1 MIRRFSSRRQKLDES
16 FLNDRLRGA
25 KAYDRIAGYFS
36 SSILEVAGEA
46 VDAMEG
52 TVRVVCNS
60 DLDARDVETAKAAQR
75 AMRLEWCGFE
85 PERRADTGRDRFQK
99 LYDLLRSG
107 KMEVKVL
114 PSESFGLV
122 HGKAGVITAADD
134 SRTAFLG
141 SANETYAGWR
151 MNYELLW
158 EDPSEEA
165 AQWIG
170 EEFEALWTHP
180 LAVPLADFIVED
192 VGRIA
197 RRHVIGEIAD
207 WREEPE
213 PASAVVEAPVYRREY
228 GLWAHQK
235 YFVKLAFDAHRT
247 PYGARFVLA
256 DMVGLGKT
264 IQLALSAML
273 MALVGDR
280 PILVLAPKSLLFQ
293 WQTEMRDL
301 LDMPSAVWT
310 GRQWVDENGI
320 EHPAAGAEGI
330 LNCPRR
336 VGIVSQGL
344 ITHGKE
350 VPDLLQRIEYECVI
364 VDEAHRARRRNLGAG
379 REHESPDANNLLS
392 FLHAV
397 APKTKSLLLATATP
411 VQLYPIEAWDLLDVL
426 GHRVGRSQENDNVFG
441 NLWSHWRR
449 DPSRA
454 IDVVLGEDTLP
465 SDDRELWSWV
475 RNPLPPATEHRDF
488 DTLRRALGMSPA
500 DAVADGEAWDRL
512 TEPDQARVRRMGDR
526 FGREH
531 NPFIR
536 HIVRRTRS
544 YLENT
549 VDAATGA
556 PYLEPIEVKLFGE
569 KAEEAIHLPAYLQS
583 AYDEAEAFCK
593 VLGQRMKGSGFLRTL
608 LLRRVGS
615 TIYSGR
621 RTAENM
627 LGSAELKPEG
637 EEDDVAESPG
647 TSELYPLSP
656 EEERHL
662 RAFADHLDTNVERD
676 PKFEALVQVL
686 LNGVDQTGPW
696 LDRGCI
702 VFSQYFDSVWW
713 LAQQLSEETLPG
725 ERIGIYSGSS
735 RSGLIE
741 GGSFSRKSRDEIK
754 ALVQRGELRL
764 LLGTDA
770 ASEGLNLQ
778 RLGALINLDL
788 PWNPTRLEQRKGRI
802 QRIGQRFDRVF
813 VYNMR
818 YRGSVEDRVHE
829 LLSQRLEN
837 IHGLFG
843 QIPDVLTDVWVEE
856 AVGNREEAE
865 RKIDAVPE
873 RHPFEIRYH
882 EGVDPVDWESCGD
895 VLDSH
900 ERRRL
905 LLGGW

>member
-1 MIRRFSSRRQKLDES
+1 MIQRYSSRRQKLDES

-46 VDAMEG
+46 VDAIEG
-52 TVRVVCNS
+52 RVRVVCNS
-60 DLDARDVETAKAAQR
+60 DLDPRDVATARAAQQ
-75 AMRLEWCGFE
+75 AMRREWCSFE
-85 PERRADTGRDRFQK
+85 PERHAETGRPRFQK

-107 KMEVKVL
+107 KMEVRVL
-114 PSESFGLV
+114 PSETFGLV
-122 HGKAGVITAADD
+122 HGKAGVITDADG
-134 SRTAFLG
+134 SRTSFLG
-141 SANETYAGWR
+141 SANETYAAWR

-158 EDPSEEA
+158 EDPSDDA
-165 AQWIG
+165 AQWVQ
-170 EEFEALWTHP
+170 EEFDALWCHP
-180 LAVPLADFIVED
+180 LAVALADFVIED

-197 RRHVIGEIAD
+197 RRHVIGEIDD
-207 WREEPE
+207 WRKKPE
-213 PASAVVEAPVYRREY
+213 PASAVVEAPVYRQEY

-235 YFVKLAFDAHRT
+235 YFVKLAFDAHRGAH
-247 PYGARFVLA
+247 GARFVLA

-264 IQLALSAML
+264 VQLALSAML
-273 MALVGDR
+273 MALVGDK

-293 WQTEMRDL
+293 WQAEMRDL

-320 EHPAAGAEGI
+320 EHPASGHEGI
-330 LNCPRR
+330 LKCPRR

-350 VPDLLQRIEYECVI
+350 VPDLLQRLEYECII
-364 VDEAHRARRRNLGAG
+364 VDEAHRARRRNLGEG
-379 REHESPDANNLLS
+379 RENETPDANNLLS
-392 FLHAV
+392 FLHTV

-411 VQLYPIEAWDLLDVL
+411 VQLYPVEAWDLLSVL
-426 GHRVGRSQENDNVFG
+426 GHRNSRQQDNDDVLG
-441 NLWSHWRR
+441 NLWSHWRQQ
-449 DPSRA
+449 PAEA
-454 IDVVLGEDTLP
+454 IGVVLGTDTLP
-465 SDDRELWSWV
+465 SDDRDLWSWV
-475 RNPLPPATEHRDF
+475 RNPLPPAQEHRDF
-488 DTLRRALGMSPA
+488 ETLRRALDMGLA
-500 DAVADGEAWDRL
+500 DAVADGDSWDRL
-512 TEPDQARVRRMGDR
+512 AAPDQARVRRMRDR
-526 FGREH
+526 FGRAH

-536 HIVRRTRS
+536 RIVRRTRS
-544 YLENT
+544 YLEQT
-549 VDAATGA
+549 VDPATGT
-556 PYLEPIEVKLFGE
+556 PYLEPIEVRLFGE
-569 KAEEAIHLPAYLQS
+569 TADEAIRLPAYLQS
-583 AYDEAEAFCK
+583 AYDEAEAFCR

-615 TIYSGR
+615 TVHAGR
-621 RTAENM
+621 QTAENM
-627 LGSAELKPEG
+627 LGSAPLDPEG
-637 EEDDVAESPG
+637 EEDDDAEAQSA
-647 TSELYPLSP
+647 SALYPLTP
-656 EEERHL
+656 AEERHL
-662 RAFADHLDTNVERD
+662 RAFADHLEANRERD
-676 PKFEALVQVL
+676 PKFEKVVEIL
-686 LNGVDQTGPW
+686 LDGVDRTGPW
-696 LDRGCI
+696 IERGCI

-713 LAQQLSEETLPG
+713 LAQQLSEETLPE
-725 ERIGIYSGSS
+725 ERIGIYAGGS
-735 RSGLIE
+735 RSGVIQ
-741 GGSFSRKSRDEIK
+741 GGSFSRISRDEIK

-778 RLGALINLDL
+778 RLGSLINLDL

-802 QRIGQRFDRVF
+802 QRIGQRHDRVF

-843 QIPDVLTDVWVEE
+843 QIPDVLNDVWVEE
-856 AVGNREEAE
+856 AVGSREEAKK
-865 RKIDAVPE
+865 RIDAVPD

-882 EGVDPVDWESCGD
+882 EGVDPVDWESCGE
-895 VLDSH
+895 VLDAL